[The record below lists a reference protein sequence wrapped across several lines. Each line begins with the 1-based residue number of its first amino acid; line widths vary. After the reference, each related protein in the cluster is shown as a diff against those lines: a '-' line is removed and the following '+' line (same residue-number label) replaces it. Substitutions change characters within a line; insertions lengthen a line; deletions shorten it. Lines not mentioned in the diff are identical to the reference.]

1 MKPSGQR
8 GRILGAAA
16 MVAAVGGVLT
26 AATAVSRHFFEQPA
40 IDEGQQR
47 LRRGHQ
53 HDEERRQN
61 PESLF
66 LVAQLEGQV
75 EALHRGTWVVVMAGD
90 RLSTEDVLRTK
101 RGARAVLRRRD
112 TEVEVSENVD
122 IRLDELADKTASFG
136 VLRGG
141 NVVASVGAAD
151 ERVQITA
158 LGTRAVN
165 EGVARFAVFAA
176 PGGHVSVAAL
186 KGNVL
191 FDAQGRRVRVP
202 QGNESTAP
210 PGRQPGDPSPIP
222 EELLLSVYW
231 PPPEEPIVEERAEI
245 SGKVRPSS
253 RVKVNGEEASMAG
266 DGRFSAVVPLQVGPN
281 RVEVEARDI
290 AGRKKAVNR
299 VVRRTA
305 RAPTLEPADEE
316 LWKK

>member
-1 MKPSGQR
+1 MRLPADR

-16 MVAAVGGVLT
+16 MVAAVGGVLA

-40 IDEGQQR
+40 LDELQQR
-47 LRRGHQ
+47 ARRGSQ
-53 HDEERRQN
+53 DDRTQR
-61 PESLF
+61 PDSLF

-75 EALHRGTWVVVMAGD
+75 EALHKGTWMVVMAGD

-112 TEVEVSENVD
+112 SEVVISENVD
-122 IRLDELADKTASFG
+122 VRLDYVLDKTASFG

-141 NVVASVGAAD
+141 SVVASVSAGD
-151 ERVQITA
+151 ERLQITA
-158 LGTRAVN
+158 DGTRAVN

-191 FDAQGRRVRVP
+191 FDAQGKQVRVP
-202 QGNESTAP
+202 EGNESTASAGRE
-210 PGRQPGDPSPIP
+210 PGEPAPIP
-222 EELLLSVYW
+222 EELLLSVSW
-231 PPPEEPIVEERAEI
+231 PDDAKPLVREHTEI
-245 SGKVRPSS
+245 MGTVRPSS
-253 RVKVNGEEASMAG
+253 QVKVNGEDARIAR
-266 DGRFSAVVPLQVGPN
+266 DGRFSASVPLDVGPN

-290 AGRKKAVNR
+290 AGRKKAVSR
-299 VVRRTA
+299 MVRRTA
-305 RAPTLEPADEE
+305 RPPTLEPADEE